1 MNVVLASVPS
11 YRGKMAPMLQSPEI
25 QFAQKLASNEKPIRT
40 RAIKKLR
47 KYLSIRSQK
56 PEGGFSNDELLKIWK
71 GLFYCMWM
79 QDKPLLQEELA
90 TVISRLIHSLQK
102 TDAQYLFLETFL
114 QTMNREWNGIDRLRL
129 DKFYKL
135 IRMVLRQF
143 FELLKRE
150 SWDESLV
157 ERFGC
162 ILSTQ
167 VLSAASGAPSG
178 IQFHILDI
186 YMEELATVGA
196 EELTAEENFK
206 LIDPFCKIAAKTKD
220 RLLLQA
226 IAHSIFDEIVDQS
239 PFAIEDLM
247 KEVQQQGQ
255 NVSDDSENQ
264 DLSKSKKSTGRQL
277 NGKEA
282 EKEQNFEDDSEGTV
296 EMPEDDEDIGP
307 VLQFDYKAIA
317 DRLFELASRTSTPSQ
332 NRKIIYRLVK
342 KFQDLNDGIF
352 PQDEYPEEV
361 STDEDDDELFGS
373 RRRMKKRRNTE
384 SLLEKSSETAK
395 GKDKKK
401 KEGKKM
407 EKTLNG
413 GVEQKK
419 ENTEASPA
427 GTSTELKQPCAT
439 EESTETKAK
448 KKKTKLKESSPKR
461 IVADPSSNK
470 IDGHTGEKRKKK
482 KKAKEAVEDG
492 HDQEDCLE
500 QTAAAILSS
509 RGKKIKKLRVLGVN
523 GEIPCLE
530 QTTPLEEG
538 RSPSE
543 LQKNTKKTVELV
555 QEDPAAE
562 QVESSQTKKMMKKKK
577 RKIEAANPA
586 EVNGLRE
593 YGGKKKKKSCESK
606 ETVISVASKKPLQ
619 KTKASTEKT
628 EFVRFENSSFPVPL
642 FFKRAN
648 GGKPRAAKRT
658 PESGSK
664 KVTFGLNNNKTA
676 EFKRTDKSILVS
688 PEGTS
693 RVAFDPQQKPL
704 CGVLKSPLSVMCSR
718 HKTNTPASTKK
729 RATAA
734 DFF

>member
-1 MNVVLASVPS
+1 
-11 YRGKMAPMLQSPEI
+11 MLQSPEI

-247 KEVQQQGQ
+247 KEVKKLKKSRILKMTLKVPLKCLKMMRILDLFFSRLLLQAIAHSIFDEIVDQSPFAIEDLMKEVQQQGQ

-342 KFQDLNDGIF
+342 KYVFLSDVF
-352 PQDEYPEEV
+352 
-361 STDEDDDELFGS
+361 
-373 RRRMKKRRNTE
+373 
-384 SLLEKSSETAK
+384 LE
-395 GKDKKK
+395 
-401 KEGKKM
+401 
-407 EKTLNG
+407 
-413 GVEQKK
+413 
-419 ENTEASPA
+419 
-427 GTSTELKQPCAT
+427 
-439 EESTETKAK
+439 
-448 KKKTKLKESSPKR
+448 
-461 IVADPSSNK
+461 
-470 IDGHTGEKRKKK
+470 
-482 KKAKEAVEDG
+482 
-492 HDQEDCLE
+492 
-500 QTAAAILSS
+500 
-509 RGKKIKKLRVLGVN
+509 
-523 GEIPCLE
+523 
-530 QTTPLEEG
+530 
-538 RSPSE
+538 
-543 LQKNTKKTVELV
+543 
-555 QEDPAAE
+555 
-562 QVESSQTKKMMKKKK
+562 
-577 RKIEAANPA
+577 
-586 EVNGLRE
+586 
-593 YGGKKKKKSCESK
+593 
-606 ETVISVASKKPLQ
+606 
-619 KTKASTEKT
+619 
-628 EFVRFENSSFPVPL
+628 
-642 FFKRAN
+642 
-648 GGKPRAAKRT
+648 
-658 PESGSK
+658 
-664 KVTFGLNNNKTA
+664 
-676 EFKRTDKSILVS
+676 
-688 PEGTS
+688 
-693 RVAFDPQQKPL
+693 
-704 CGVLKSPLSVMCSR
+704 
-718 HKTNTPASTKK
+718 
-729 RATAA
+729 
-734 DFF
+734 

>member
-1 MNVVLASVPS
+1 
-11 YRGKMAPMLQSPEI
+11 MAPMLQSPEI
-25 QFAQKLASNEKPIRT
+25 QFAQRLASNEKPIRT

-56 PEGGFSNDELLKIWK
+56 PTGGFSNDELLKIWK

-90 TVISRLIHSLQK
+90 AVISRLIHSLQK

-135 IRMVLRQF
+135 IRMVLRQS
-143 FELLKRE
+143 FEMLKRG

-157 ERFGC
+157 ERFGF

-196 EELTAEENFK
+196 EELTAEQNLKF
-206 LIDPFCKIAAKTKD
+206 IDPFCKIAAKTKD
-220 RLLLQA
+220 RLLIQA

-247 KEVQQQGQ
+247 KEVQQQGG
-255 NVSDDSENQ
+255 NVFDDSENKY
-264 DLSKSKKSTGRQL
+264 LSKSKKSTGRQL

-282 EKEQNFEDDSEGTV
+282 EKNEQNFEGDSEGTV
-296 EMPEDDEDIGP
+296 EMPEDDGEDIGP

-317 DRLFELASRTSTPSQ
+317 DRLFELASRTSTPPQ

-373 RRRMKKRRNTE
+373 RRRMIKRKNTE
-384 SLLEKSSETAK
+384 SLLEKNSEAAK

-401 KEGKKM
+401 KEGKKI
-407 EKTLNG
+407 KNTLNG
-413 GVEQKK
+413 GVKQKK

-448 KKKTKLKESSPKR
+448 KKKMKLKESSPKR
-461 IVADPSSNK
+461 IEADPSSNH

-482 KKAKEAVEDG
+482 KKTKEAVEDR

-500 QTAAAILSS
+500 QTATDTKATILPSK
-509 RGKKIKKLRVLGVN
+509 GKKMRKLRVLGVN
-523 GEIPCLE
+523 GERPCLE
-530 QTTPLEEG
+530 QATPLEQG
-538 RSPSE
+538 HPPSE
-543 LQKNTKKTVELV
+543 LPKNIKKTVELV
-555 QEDPAAE
+555 QVDPAAE
-562 QVESSQTKKMMKKKK
+562 QMENSQTKKMMKKKK
-577 RKIEAANPA
+577 RKIEAAHPA
-586 EVNGLRE
+586 EVNGLGE
-593 YGGKKKKKSCESK
+593 HGGKKKKKSCEV
-606 ETVISVASKKPLQ
+606 TSKKRLQ
-619 KTKASTEKT
+619 KTKASTET

-642 FFKRAN
+642 FFKHAK
-648 GGKPRAAKRT
+648 GGKPRAAKQGLQT

-676 EFKRTDKSILVS
+676 EFRKTDKSILVS

-704 CGVLKSPLSVMCSR
+704 CGVLKSPLSMLCSR
-718 HKTNTPASTKK
+718 HKKNTPASTKK

>member
-1 MNVVLASVPS
+1 
-11 YRGKMAPMLQSPEI
+11 MAPMLQSPEI

-40 RAIKKLR
+40 RALKKLR

-56 PEGGFSNDELLKIWK
+56 PAGGFSNDELLKIWK

-79 QDKPLLQEELA
+79 QDKPLMQEELA
-90 TVISRLIHSLQK
+90 AVISRLIHSLQK

-135 IRMVLRQF
+135 IRMVLRQS
-143 FELLKRE
+143 FELLKRG

-196 EELTAEENFK
+196 EELTAEQNLKF
-206 LIDPFCKIAAKTKD
+206 IDPFCKIAAKTKD
-220 RLLLQA
+220 HLLMQA
-226 IAHSIFDEIVDQS
+226 VAHSIFDEIVDQS

-247 KEVQQQGQ
+247 KEVQQQGR
-255 NVSDDSENQ
+255 NVSDSENR
-264 DLSKSKKSTGRQL
+264 DLSKSKKSIGRQL
-277 NGKEA
+277 KGKEA
-282 EKEQNFEDDSEGTV
+282 EKKKQNLEDDSEGTI
-296 EMPEDDEDIGP
+296 EMSEGDGEDIGP

-317 DRLFELASRTSTPSQ
+317 DRLFELASRTSTPPQ
-332 NRKIIYRLVK
+332 NRKIMYRLVK
-342 KFQDLNDGIF
+342 KFQDLSDGIF

-373 RRRMKKRRNTE
+373 RKRMKKRRNTE
-384 SLLEKSSETAK
+384 SLLEKSSEAAK
-395 GKDKKK
+395 EKDKKK
-401 KEGKKM
+401 KGGKKI
-407 EKTLNG
+407 KTLNG
-413 GVEQKK
+413 TVKQKK

-461 IVADPSSNK
+461 IVADPSSNN

-482 KKAKEAVEDG
+482 TAKEA
-492 HDQEDCLE
+492 
-500 QTAAAILSS
+500 AAAILPS
-509 RGKKIKKLRVLGVN
+509 RGKKMKRLRVLGVN
-523 GEIPCLE
+523 GERPCLE

-543 LQKNTKKTVELV
+543 LPKNTKKTVELV
-555 QEDPAAE
+555 QVDPAAE

-577 RKIEAANPA
+577 RKIEVANPA

-593 YGGKKKKKSCESK
+593 HGGKKKKKSCKAE
-606 ETVISVASKKPLQ
+606 ETVNSVSSEKPLQ
-619 KTKASTEKT
+619 KSKAITET

-648 GGKPRAAKRT
+648 GGKPRAAKQGLQT

-676 EFKRTDKSILVS
+676 EFRRTDKSILVS
-688 PEGTS
+688 PAGTS

-734 DFF
+734 DFFNF